1 MEPAMYLRPKMGYA
15 RITIHLADGS
25 KRTGVR
31 RFGEPMILPDIR
43 MHALQLSAEVLGRA
57 AIEEVTVEE
66 VPATDPA
73 VIALIL
79 RDERHNKPIP
89 RSDGTHPFVKQQGR
103 KPRH

>member
-1 MEPAMYLRPKMGYA
+1 MGYA
-15 RITIHLADGS
+15 RITIYLVDGS

-31 RFGEPMILPDIR
+31 RFEEPMNLHDIR
-43 MHALQLSAEVLGRA
+43 MHALHLSAEVLGRA
-57 AIEEVTVEE
+57 AIGDVIVQE

-79 RDERHNKPIP
+79 GEEKRNRPIP
-89 RSDGTHPFVKQQGR
+89 RSDGTHPFIKQQNR